1 MYVDQKHNARKKLSN
16 NKASIRKTGGGPNEE
31 VMLSTTEEKIVE
43 AAGLTAAVVG
53 IAGAKCFGGK
63 TTTTVEVSEG
73 QEVTDVDEYEAEYL
87 SLSESEFTTKEND
100 ANNTPTPRKQTNH
113 AKPSS
118 KTDLLENNINIMK
131 DWHTEI
137 GKKLNK
143 VMELKEKSL
152 KLKEE
157 HNKKLDKLIS
167 LNEREL
173 RLKEIEHSSN
183 MSTKELDL
191 KIRTLELEVLQQ
203 NSLHTP

>member
-16 NKASIRKTGGGPNEE
+16 NKASIKKTGGGPNEE

-43 AAGLTAAVVG
+43 AAGLTAAVAG
-53 IAGAKCFGGK
+53 IAGVKCFGAK

-73 QEVTDVDEYEAEYL
+73 QEVTDVYEYEAEYL
-87 SLSESEFTTKEND
+87 SESEYTNKEND
-100 ANNTPTPRKQTNH
+100 ANNTPTPRKQKNH

-118 KTDLLENNINIMK
+118 KSDLLENNINILK

-167 LNEREL
+167 LKEREL
-173 RLKEIEHSSN
+173 RLKEIEHCSN

-191 KIRTLELEVLQQ
+191 QIRTLELEVLQQ